1 MQNGQEEKETIIME
15 DDLKHTHM
23 CVLAKGVALFV
34 IFSSPKKNLIFF
46 PILWP
51 TFVLLESCV
60 PSSQIFFWGAKGGLP
75 FFLFGQQ
82 TKMMSLPSFVSMLVE
97 GLYLC
102 GRTWASVCPPFFTK
116 KYFGSCRKSNFF
128 FGWG

>member
-60 PSSQIFFWGAKGGLP
+60 PSSQIFFWGGEGRFT
-75 FFLFGQQ
+75 FF
-82 TKMMSLPSFVSMLVE
+82 SFWSTNKDDVF
-97 GLYLC
+97 
-102 GRTWASVCPPFFTK
+102 TFFCVNV
-116 KYFGSCRKSNFF
+116 G
-128 FGWG
+128 

>member
-1 MQNGQEEKETIIME
+1 VPNGQEEKETIIME

-23 CVLAKGVALFV
+23 CVCVGEGSCLVCHFV
-34 IFSSPKKNLIFF
+34 LPKKEFDFLL

-60 PSSQIFFWGAKGGLP
+60 PSSQIFFWGVKGGLP

-102 GRTWASVCPPFFTK
+102 GRTWASVCPLFFYK
-116 KYFGSCRKSNFF
+116 KIF
-128 FGWG
+128 WIM